1 MQFWTCHVTVYAAE
15 NESMLVFLSQCWIRV
30 VWTVNHECFALL
42 PRCLGLWMSV
52 MKFQAES
59 FSVMPILCFALSLTE
74 VR

>member
-1 MQFWTCHVTVYAAE
+1 
-15 NESMLVFLSQCWIRV
+15 
-30 VWTVNHECFALL
+30 
-42 PRCLGLWMSV
+42 MSV